1 MKINRYMIFGLIAL
15 LFLLYTVLFNMKP
28 QTSVS
33 ADLLAFS
40 SEGFVDSETLSD
52 TDYLVS
58 ENDRFALYVDET
70 TSYFRVV
77 DKDANVEWLS
87 NPVTDDPWED
97 DDTKTITNS
106 ALERQRSTLL
116 LSYFNHTGALA
127 SINNYKYSIYH
138 PESILES
145 EGFDKNISP
154 RITTKL

>member
-28 QTSVS
+28 QASVS

-40 SEGFVDSETLSD
+40 TDGFMDSETLSD

-97 DDTKTITNS
+97 ED
-106 ALERQRSTLL
+106 
-116 LSYFNHTGALA
+116 
-127 SINNYKYSIYH
+127 
-138 PESILES
+138 
-145 EGFDKNISP
+145 
-154 RITTKL
+154 